1 MLVQEFFLVLLTGTI
16 MSRHPNPVP
25 PKLLNLSLPEDIHAT
40 LTLHLY
46 SDLEGRVPHGA
57 YSKFFVERIRS
68 FFSTRELDLAP
79 WANIEEGAAI
89 ISGPPET
96 IALLRQLLRGEIK

>member
-1 MLVQEFFLVLLTGTI
+1 

-25 PKLLNLSLPEDIHAT
+25 PKLLNLSLPEDLHAT

-57 YSKFFVERIRS
+57 YSKFFAERIRE
-68 FFSTRELDLAP
+68 FLGRRELDLAP
-79 WANIEEGAAI
+79 YANVDEGAAI
-89 ISGPPET
+89 VSAPVET
-96 IALLRQLLRGEIK
+96 ISLLQRLLKGELQ